1 MCFLPGGTHV
11 TSHMSFIGGGGG
23 KHTTSDLCFLGGG
36 THITRDMRFPVGGTD
51 ITSDKRSPGK
61 KITITKPVLH
71 LFLDLGKENV
81 FYHILERKNNFLGCK
96 NKKFKM

>member
-1 MCFLPGGTHV
+1 MC
-11 TSHMSFIGGGGG
+11 
-23 KHTTSDLCFLGGG
+23 
-36 THITRDMRFPVGGTD
+36 FPVGGTD
-51 ITSDKRSPGK
+51 ITSDKRSPGI

-96 NKKFKM
+96 NKKFTKSKNWHFFNGATPWFWSKMAIFPSYFF